1 MLPLS
6 FVSPG
11 EEQIIKKVGGSL
23 ELKSH
28 LKDMG
33 FVVGGKVTVISAIGG
48 NLIVMVKD
56 TRVAIS
62 SEMAKRIIV

>member
-11 EEQIIKKVGGSL
+11 EEQIIKKVGGSF

-33 FVVGGKVTVISAIGG
+33 FVVGGKVTVICAIGG

>member
-11 EEQIIKKVGGSL
+11 EEQIIKKVGGSF

-33 FVVGGKVTVISAIGG
+33 FVVSKVTVISTIGG